1 MHGRPG
7 QSGGGLGPAWA
18 HLPSPPPPA
27 SCAGPPNTGLFR
39 GRPPPALAPV
49 RRQEALFV
57 VLPQNPDSV
66 LWDPGP
72 SARGGA
78 PTAGVW
84 PGTLPSLGPCGPGA
98 HRPAP
103 ARWVAGPA
111 LAPFRELTWPTPP
124 LPRGFR
130 TALGLVQS
138 QRPGCQVSSFRAEGA
153 KHRTGAASRGGLGLG
168 GAPAPVPPSHSRVP
182 CVCTTLRTSFPSLT
196 SPAPTPGACT
206 HPLTAAQSCR
216 PHSVLCSG
224 PG

>member
-1 MHGRPG
+1 MGGQGRAVGVSGLPG
-7 QSGGGLGPAWA
+7 PISPHP
-18 HLPSPPPPA
+18 HLQPPV
-27 SCAGPPNTGLFR
+27 
-39 GRPPPALAPV
+39 LAPPTLASSGDGPRQPWHQCGG
-49 RRQEALFV
+49 RRPSLWCC
-57 VLPQNPDSV
+57 PKTPTV